1 MKEEYLHISI
11 FKISNTAIG
20 RGSSWFD
27 VVFHALFIRLNGTIF
42 ILPSLINLRFS
53 ILEKEKSLKSERYS
67 HQQTRDEMT
76 NKAREEKDLSE
87 KTVMETNMKLSSL
100 QQHFKLLK
108 SEQDD
113 SKDECAKSKVR
124 QLEQI
129 NGLEKKVKS
138 LESSNDL
145 AIKEKNKEIELLKVM
160 YNYNV
165 NAVIF
170 IIQH

>member
-1 MKEEYLHISI
+1 M
-11 FKISNTAIG
+11 A
-20 RGSSWFD
+20 
-27 VVFHALFIRLNGTIF
+27 
-42 ILPSLINLRFS
+42 
-53 ILEKEKSLKSERYS
+53 
-67 HQQTRDEMT
+67 

-138 LESSNDL
+138 LESSNDM

-160 YNYNV
+160 YKNYN
-165 NAVIF
+165 AIIF
-170 IIQH
+170 IFQH